1 MPFVIIKGDV
11 YIQFLESVAMNELR
25 IAKDRLLRMCA
36 KLTEG
41 HVLYK
46 QEEAAKYGC
55 SLRSIQ
61 RDFDDL
67 RAFFDD
73 RNMETGMHQE
83 LIYDRMLNGYRLEP
97 PIRALL
103 TDEETYAVIKILL
116 ESRALTK
123 KELKPILTKLVN
135 CCVPEDHQKQI
146 SELVSNETYHYVE
159 PRHKK
164 AVLKTMWALSGAVNE
179 KRFVNFTYR
188 TKYSKMIQRTVRPA
202 GILFSEYYFYLIA
215 FIDTEQSKEYDKTLK
230 EYRYPAIYRIDRIQR
245 LKISKECFKGLY
257 ANRFEEGEFRKRVQF
272 MWQGELQKVKFYVQ
286 EKSLEAVLDRLPAAK
301 VIKQDEKGYLVEAE
315 AYGEGIHMWLRS
327 QGEWVEVIK

>member
-1 MPFVIIKGDV
+1 
-11 YIQFLESVAMNELR
+11 MNELR

-36 KLTEG
+36 RLTEG

-46 QEEAAKYGC
+46 QEEAERYGC

-73 RNMETGMHQE
+73 RNLETGMNQQ
-83 LIYDRMLNGYRLEP
+83 LIYDRMLNGYRLDP

-103 TDEETYAVIKILL
+103 TDEETFAVIKILL

-123 KELKPILTKLVN
+123 KELKPILKKLVN

-146 SELVSNETYHYVE
+146 SELVANETYHYVE

-164 AVLKTMWALSGAVNE
+164 SVLKTMWALSGAVRE
-179 KRFVNFTYR
+179 KRFVNFVYR
-188 TKYSKMIQRTVRPA
+188 NKYNELIQRTVRPA
-202 GILFSEYYFYLIA
+202 GILFSEHYFYLIA
-215 FIDTEQSKEYDKTLK
+215 FIDMDQSREYNKTLK
-230 EYRYPAIYRIDRIQR
+230 EYKYPAIYRIDRIQR
-245 LKISKECFKGLY
+245 IKVAEEHFRVLY

-272 MWQGELQKVKFYVQ
+272 MYPGKLQTVRFYVK
-286 EKSLEAVLDRLPAAK
+286 EFSLEAVLDRLPTAK
-301 VIKQDEKGYLVEAE
+301 ILKQDERGYLIYAE
-315 AYGEGIHMWLRS
+315 VFGGGIDIWLRS
-327 QGEWVEVIK
+327 QGEWVDVVEQGTP

>member
-1 MPFVIIKGDV
+1 MENTP
-11 YIQFLESVAMNELR
+11 R

-46 QEEAAKYGC
+46 QEEAAKYNC

-61 RDFDDL
+61 RDIDDL
-67 RAFFDD
+67 RAFFSD
-73 RNMETGMHQE
+73 RNLETGMNQE

-97 PIRALL
+97 SIRTLL
-103 TDEETYAVIKILL
+103 TDEETFAVIKILL

-123 KELKPILTKLVN
+123 KELKPILKKLVD

-146 SELVSNETYHYVE
+146 SELVANETYHYAE
-159 PRHKK
+159 PHHKK
-164 AVLKTMWALSGAVNE
+164 PVLKTMWALSGAVRE
-179 KRFVNFTYR
+179 KRFINFVYR
-188 TKYSKMIQRTVRPA
+188 NKYNELIQRTVRPA

-215 FIDTEQSKEYDKTLK
+215 FIDADQSREYDKTLK
-230 EYRYPAIYRIDRIQR
+230 EYKYPAIYRIDRIQR
-245 LKISKECFKGLY
+245 LKITKDSFRGLY

-272 MWQGELQKVKFYVQ
+272 MWPGELQKVKFYVQ
-286 EKSLEAVLDRLPAAK
+286 EKSLEAVLDRLPTAK
-301 VIKQDEKGYLVEAE
+301 VIRKDEKGYLVEAE

-327 QGEWVEVIK
+327 QGEWVEVIE

>member
-1 MPFVIIKGDV
+1 MSD
-11 YIQFLESVAMNELR
+11 MR

-46 QEEAAKYGC
+46 REEAKRYGC

-73 RNMETGMHQE
+73 RNMETGMNQQ
-83 LIYDRMLNGYRLEP
+83 LIYDRMLNGYRLDP
-97 PIRALL
+97 VTRTLL
-103 TDEETYAVIKILL
+103 TDEETFAVIKILL

-123 KELKPILTKLVN
+123 KELKPILKKLVD

-146 SELVSNETYHYVE
+146 ADLVANETYHYVE

-164 AVLKTMWALSGAVNE
+164 SVLKTMWALSGAVRE
-179 KRFVNFTYR
+179 KRFITFVYKNMYNEL
-188 TKYSKMIQRTVRPA
+188 IQRTVRPA

-215 FIDTEQSKEYDKTLK
+215 FIDADQSREYDKTLK
-230 EYRYPAIYRIDRIQR
+230 EYKYPAIYRIDRIQR
-245 LKISKECFKGLY
+245 LKILKEGFKGLY

-272 MWQGELQKVKFYVQ
+272 MYAGEL
-286 EKSLEAVLDRLPAAK
+286 
-301 VIKQDEKGYLVEAE
+301 
-315 AYGEGIHMWLRS
+315 H
-327 QGEWVEVIK
+327 